1 MTVSF
6 SPVSVLRIAKYAET
20 APLGG
25 TVSGC
30 LLGLDS
36 EHGDM
41 EVTNVFLHPAKGAA
55 DFQPQQTAEEA
66 AIAAGAEAAA
76 ASAAASY
83 QTEAVR
89 LMKASN
95 LDGNIVGWFQSSVLG
110 SYINETT
117 VEIQYDYQSQNPN
130 SVLVIADAS
139 SSSCPIK
146 ALRLTKEYLAFH
158 RTMRDRQSQG
168 PATLITGG
176 PVSFNTGTM
185 TVFEELP
192 MKLDLSVLDEAFL
205 FENRARLSMVE
216 GSRSCVQ
223 QDAAAATVQL
233 LMECVEDLAIEKVR
247 FAQLISGK
255 APVVGGATR
264 LRGEEELK
272 RLQSANAIILLTENV
287 RLLNEIV
294 EATANSNKTTCQVFD
309 SLRK

>member
-36 EHGDM
+36 EKGDM

-55 DFQPQQTAEEA
+55 DFQPQQTGEEA

-76 ASAAASY
+76 ANAAASY

-95 LDGNIVGWFQSSVLG
+95 LDGNIVGWFQSSVLA
-110 SYINETT
+110 SYVNETT
-117 VEIQYDYQSQNPN
+117 VEIQFDYQSQNPN

-139 SSSCPIK
+139 SSSSPIK
-146 ALRLTKEYLAFH
+146 ALRLTEEYMAFH

-176 PVSFNTGTM
+176 PVTFNTGSM
-185 TVFEELP
+185 KVFEEVP
-192 MKLDLSVLDEAFL
+192 IKVDLSVLDEAFL
-205 FENRARLSMVE
+205 FENRAKLSVVE
-216 GSRSCVQ
+216 SRAPVQ

-247 FAQLISGK
+247 FAQLTAGK
-255 APVVGGATR
+255 APVGGATR
-264 LRGEEELK
+264 LRGEDELK

-294 EATANSNKTTCQVFD
+294 EATAKSNKTTCEVFD
-309 SLRK
+309 ALRK

>member
-1 MTVSF
+1 MTVSI

-110 SYINETT
+110 SYINDTT

-139 SSSCPIK
+139 SSSSPIK
-146 ALRLTKEYLAFH
+146 ALRLTEEYLAFH

-176 PVSFNTGTM
+176 PVTFNTGSM
-185 TVFEELP
+185 TVFEEVP
-192 MKLDLSVLDEAFL
+192 IKLDLSVLDEAFL
-205 FENRARLSMVE
+205 FENRAKLSVVE
-216 GSRSCVQ
+216 SRSSVQ

-247 FAQLISGK
+247 FAQLTAGK
-255 APVVGGATR
+255 APVGGATR
-264 LRGEEELK
+264 LRGEDELK

-309 SLRK
+309 ALRK